1 VPDHLQLKIAGVRLE
16 LHWKGAAP
24 TEECTWP
31 FYQPFV
37 EAAEASSRGPVDT
50 RLHVHCAEP
59 PTLGGARLV
68 FDARPNHWRLTSSGD
83 RYAFEV
89 FSTKPPHTR
98 RQVAVMSSDFRAGDV
113 YVPRQRRAA
122 GSSWSLT
129 RLMRPFGELLMVNL
143 LGQGHGALLHAL
155 GVSDRGRGLLFV
167 GASGAGKTTL
177 SELYRAHGDDVT
189 ILSDERVI
197 VTRRAG
203 QFWLSGTPWPGG
215 GFMVS
220 PDTVPLREIF
230 FLEHGPRNAMI
241 ADTPLRLYALLFQQ
255 MFLAFWN
262 REALEWAMALA
273 DDLVR
278 ALPAHRLSFVNDA
291 SVIEFLDGHG
301 AQA

>member
-1 VPDHLQLKIAGVRLE
+1 MPDHLQLKIAGVRIDLR
-16 LHWKGAAP
+16 WDGVAP
-24 TEECTWP
+24 APECTWP

-37 EAAEASSRGPVDT
+37 EAAKVSGRGPVDT
-50 RLHVHCAEP
+50 RLRVRCADP

-68 FDARPNHWRLTSSGD
+68 FDARPNCWRLTSSGD
-83 RYAFEV
+83 HYAFEV

-98 RQVAVMSSDFRAGDV
+98 RQLAVMSSDFRAGDV
-113 YVPRQRRAA
+113 YVARERRAA

-167 GASGAGKTTL
+167 GASGTGKTTL
-177 SELYRAHGDDVT
+177 SELYRAHGDVT

-197 VTRRAG
+197 VTRQGG

-230 FLEHGPRNAMI
+230 FLEHGPRNAII
-241 ADTPLRLYALLFQQ
+241 ADTPLKLYALLFQQ

-262 REALEWAMALA
+262 RDALACAMALA
-273 DDLVR
+273 DDLVH

-291 SVIEFLDGHG
+291 SVIEFLDAH
-301 AQA
+301 AARA